1 MMRPRVAEY
10 GETNRETKGRHKQ
23 KDRDTT
29 ILKTTNKE
37 TEKNK
42 KETFGLFDFS
52 AHPAIDELSTEYREL
67 EAGKI

>member
-1 MMRPRVAEY
+1 MRPRVSGYDEA
-10 GETNRETKGRHKQ
+10 NREMEGRHKQ
-23 KDRDTT
+23 KDRETT
-29 ILKTTNKE
+29 ILKTTNRE
-37 TEKNK
+37 TEKSQ